1 MKRIL
6 TEDRL
11 LVGPKLSKSQW
22 QFLATS
28 VRTFG
33 DGILLGTAAAFFL
46 PEAFQQTKPIPPDRF
61 VFLLFSGLLAIA
73 LSVILIKRSDK

>member
-1 MKRIL
+1 MLAK
-6 TEDRL
+6 
-11 LVGPKLSKSQW
+11 PKLSKSQW

-46 PEAFQQTKPIPPDRF
+46 PEAFQQTRPISPDRF
-61 VFLLFSGLLAIA
+61 ILLLFSGLLAIS
-73 LSVILIKRSDK
+73 LSVILIKRGDK